1 MSFEGISFGKLALIF
16 IVAGVVLVL
25 AIMGSS
31 ATNLFRQ
38 SVTEDATVKIK
49 HEGNCVVE
57 ASDKIPRTIVNCPY
71 NVNDTLVITYKP
83 ERPAIENYE
92 SK

>member
-49 HEGNCVVE
+49 YEGNCVVE

>member
-38 SVTEDATVKIK
+38 SVTEDATVKLNMKEIVLLK
-49 HEGNCVVE
+49 HLIRYQEQ
-57 ASDKIPRTIVNCPY
+57 
-71 NVNDTLVITYKP
+71 
-83 ERPAIENYE
+83 
-92 SK
+92 

>member
-1 MSFEGISFGKLALIF
+1 MSFEGISFGKLAIIF
-16 IVAGVVLVL
+16 IGAGVVLIL

-49 HEGNCVVE
+49 H
-57 ASDKIPRTIVNCPY
+57 
-71 NVNDTLVITYKP
+71 
-83 ERPAIENYE
+83 
-92 SK
+92 

>member
-1 MSFEGISFGKLALIF
+1 MILQIHCILIMSFEGISFGKLAIIF
-16 IVAGVVLVL
+16 NGAGVVLIL

-49 HEGNCVVE
+49 H
-57 ASDKIPRTIVNCPY
+57 
-71 NVNDTLVITYKP
+71 
-83 ERPAIENYE
+83 
-92 SK
+92 